1 MLAQWN
7 ADDGMQMKLQS
18 LRIANF
24 TAFEDVDL
32 SFSQGLNVFVGE
44 NGTGKTH
51 LLKLPYSVLRACA
64 SEGSAARQPPTKD
77 RLRRRIA
84 DKLVGVLR
92 PETLGRLVRR
102 VGRGRRRCE
111 VELAVRRG
119 RRGAVD
125 SIGFNFASQSKSE
138 VVVDQCP
145 EKWLKPL
152 PVYLPTRELL
162 SIYPGFAAF
171 YDNHHTEF
179 DETWRDTC
187 QLLGSL
193 AIKGPRSE
201 RAGNLLAPLEQAM
214 GGRLLFDGPSDR
226 FYLEVNGTGRTEMPL
241 VAEGVRKLGMLARL
255 TAVGALLDR
264 GCLFWD
270 QPETNLDPKL
280 IRSIA
285 KALLDVCRE
294 GVQVF
299 VATHSLFLLREM
311 EVLGWTTHKDV
322 PQRYFALEGT
332 HHGVVVDQGTEV
344 ADVAPLVLLDEDLKQ
359 SDRYLSAGDGSCSS
373 RSGPH
378 SSYQPLK
385 PHAARS

>member
-1 MLAQWN
+1 MR
-7 ADDGMQMKLQS
+7 LQS

-24 TAFEDVDL
+24 TVFEDVDL
-32 SFSQGLNVFVGE
+32 SFSPGLNVFVGE

-64 SEGSAARQPPTKD
+64 SEGSAVRQPLTKD
-77 RLRRRIA
+77 RLQRRIA

-92 PETLGRLVRR
+92 PDALGGLVRR

-111 VELAVRRG
+111 VELKVPRG
-119 RRGAVD
+119 GRGAAD

-138 VVVDQCP
+138 VVVVQCP

-171 YDNHHTEF
+171 YDNYRTAF

-187 QLLGSL
+187 LLLGSL
-193 AIKGPRSE
+193 AVKRSRGE
-201 RAGNLLAPLEQAM
+201 RAENLLAPLEEAM

-226 FYLEVNGTGRTEMPL
+226 FYLEVHGSGRTEMPL

-255 TAVGALLDR
+255 TAVGALLDK

-270 QPETNLDPKL
+270 QPETNLNPKL

-299 VATHSLFLLREM
+299 VATHSLFLLREL
-311 EVLGWTTHKDV
+311 EVLGWTTHEDV
-322 PQRYFALEGT
+322 RQRYFALEGT
-332 HHGVVVDQGTEV
+332 CNGVVVDQGTEV
-344 ADVAPLVLLDEDLKQ
+344 ADVDPLALLDADLEQ
-359 SDRYLSAGDGSCSS
+359 SDRYLAAGNG
-373 RSGPH
+373 
-378 SSYQPLK
+378 L
-385 PHAARS
+385 

>member
-1 MLAQWN
+1 MR
-7 ADDGMQMKLQS
+7 LQS

-24 TAFEDVDL
+24 TAFEDVEL
-32 SFSQGLNVFVGE
+32 SFSPGLNVFVGE

-51 LLKLPYSVLRACA
+51 LLKLPYSVLRVCA

-77 RLRRRIA
+77 RLQRRIA

-111 VELAVRRG
+111 VELKVQRG
-119 RRGAVD
+119 RRGPVD
-125 SIGFNFASQSKSE
+125 PIRFNFASQSKSE
-138 VVVDQCP
+138 VVVDRYP
-145 EKWLKPL
+145 KKWLEPL

-171 YDNHHTEF
+171 YDNYHTEF

-193 AIKGPRSE
+193 AIKGRRGE
-201 RAGNLLAPLEQAM
+201 RAENLLVPLERAM
-214 GGRLLFDGPSDR
+214 GGRLLFDGASDR
-226 FYLEVNGTGRTEMPL
+226 FYLKVRDSGRTEMPL

-255 TAVGALLDR
+255 TAVGALVDR

-270 QPETNLDPKL
+270 EPETNLNPKL

-294 GVQVF
+294 GMQVF

-311 EVLGWTTHKDV
+311 EVLGWTTHEDV
-322 PQRYFALEGT
+322 RQRYFAVEGT
-332 HHGVVVDQGTEV
+332 YSGVVVDQGTEV
-344 ADVAPLVLLDEDLKQ
+344 ADVAPLALLDEDLEQ
-359 SDRYLSAGDGSCSS
+359 SDRYLAAGDG
-373 RSGPH
+373 
-378 SSYQPLK
+378 L
-385 PHAARS
+385 

>member
-1 MLAQWN
+1 MR
-7 ADDGMQMKLQS
+7 LQS

-32 SFSQGLNVFVGE
+32 SFSPGLNVFVGE
-44 NGTGKTH
+44 NGAGKTH

-77 RLRRRIA
+77 RLQRRIA
-84 DKLVGVLR
+84 DKLVGVLQ

-111 VELAVRRG
+111 VRLEVQSG
-119 RRGAVD
+119 RQAVD
-125 SIGFNFASQSKSE
+125 SIWFNFASQSKSE
-138 VVVDQCP
+138 VVVDRCP

-162 SIYPGFAAF
+162 SIYPGFVAF
-171 YDNHHTEF
+171 YDNYHTEF

-187 QLLGSL
+187 QLLGAL
-193 AIKGPRSE
+193 AIKGRRSE
-201 RAGNLLAPLEQAM
+201 RAENLLAPLERAM
-214 GGRLLFDGPSDR
+214 GGRLQLDGRSGR
-226 FYLEVNGTGRTEMPL
+226 FYLTVHGSGITEMPL

-255 TAVGALLDR
+255 TAVGAFLDR

-270 QPETNLDPKL
+270 EPETNLNAKL
-280 IRSIA
+280 IRSVA

-299 VATHSLFLLREM
+299 VATHSLFLLREL
-311 EVLGWTTHKDV
+311 EVLGWTTHEDV
-322 PQRYFALEGT
+322 RQRYFALAGT
-332 HHGVVVDQGTEV
+332 HDGVVVDQGAEV
-344 ADVAPLVLLDEDLKQ
+344 ADVDPLALLDEDLEQ
-359 SDRYLSAGDGSCSS
+359 SDRYLSAGD
-373 RSGPH
+373 RS
-378 SSYQPLK
+378 
-385 PHAARS
+385 

>member
-1 MLAQWN
+1 
-7 ADDGMQMKLQS
+7 MKLQS
-18 LRIANF
+18 LHIANF
-24 TAFEDVDL
+24 TVFERAEL
-32 SFSQGLNVFVGE
+32 SFSPGLNVFVGE

-64 SEGSAARQPPTKD
+64 PEGSTVRQPPTKD
-77 RLRRRIA
+77 RLQRRIA
-84 DKLVGVLR
+84 DKLVGVLQ

-111 VELAVRRG
+111 VKLEIPSG
-119 RRGAVD
+119 RKAVD
-125 SIGFNFASQSKSE
+125 SIGFTFGSQSKS
-138 VVVDQCP
+138 VVVDRCP

-171 YDNHHTEF
+171 YDNYHTEF

-193 AIKGPRSE
+193 AIKGRRSE
-201 RAGNLLAPLEQAM
+201 RAENLLAPLERAM
-214 GGRLLFDGPSDR
+214 GGRLQLDGRSDR
-226 FYLEVNGTGRTEMPL
+226 FYLTVHGSGITEMPL

-270 QPETNLDPKL
+270 EPETNLNAKL

-299 VATHSLFLLREM
+299 VATHSLFLLREL
-311 EVLGWTTHKDV
+311 EVLGWTTHEDV
-322 PQRYFALEGT
+322 RQRYFALAGT
-332 HHGVVVDQGTEV
+332 RDGVVVDQGAEV
-344 ADVAPLVLLDEDLKQ
+344 ADIDPLALLDEDLEQ
-359 SDRYLSAGDGSCSS
+359 SDRYLSAGDGS
-373 RSGPH
+373 
-378 SSYQPLK
+378 
-385 PHAARS
+385 

>member
-1 MLAQWN
+1 MR
-7 ADDGMQMKLQS
+7 LQS

-32 SFSQGLNVFVGE
+32 SFSPGLNVFVGE

-64 SEGSAARQPPTKD
+64 PEGSVARQPPTKD
-77 RLRRRIA
+77 RLQRRIA

-92 PETLGRLVRR
+92 PDTLGRLVRR

-111 VELAVRRG
+111 VELEVRRG
-119 RRGAVD
+119 RKRTVD

-138 VVVDQCP
+138 VVVDQYP
-145 EKWLKPL
+145 KKWLKPL

-171 YDNHHTEF
+171 YDNYYTEF

-187 QLLGSL
+187 QLLGTL
-193 AIKGPRSE
+193 AIKGRRGE
-201 RAGNLLAPLEQAM
+201 REEDLLAPLEEAM
-214 GGRLLFDGPSDR
+214 GGRLLLDGPSDR
-226 FYLEVNGTGRTEMPL
+226 FYLQVNGSGRTEMSL

-255 TAVGALLDR
+255 TAVGALVDR

-270 QPETNLDPKL
+270 EPETDLNPKL

-285 KALLDVCRE
+285 KALLDVCRA

-299 VATHSLFLLREM
+299 VATHSLFLLREI
-311 EVLGWTTHKDV
+311 EVLGWTTHEDV
-322 PQRYFALEGT
+322 RQRYFALEGT
-332 HHGVVVDQGTEV
+332 YNGVVVDQGTEV
-344 ADVAPLVLLDEDLKQ
+344 ADVDPLVLLDEDLEQ
-359 SDRYLSAGDGSCSS
+359 SDRYLSAGD
-373 RSGPH
+373 R
-378 SSYQPLK
+378 L
-385 PHAARS
+385 